1 MDIIRDIL
9 ERLAKALP
17 AGTLTDKVS
26 QQIQQEVRQHWAG
39 DRIYISRQGDDL
51 SERNAAIMR
60 DWLNGERPALLCRRY
75 KISRVRLWQIV
86 KNDRRAKP
94 RHEEK

>member
-17 AGTLTDKVS
+17 AGALPDKLS
-26 QQIQQEVRQHWAG
+26 RQIEEQVRQHWAG
-39 DRIYISRQGDDL
+39 DRIYISRNGDDL

-86 KNDRRAKP
+86 KVDRRT
-94 RHEEK
+94 RLRDQ